1 MKKRRKA
8 FFLLRATPA
17 MSSNLS
23 PTLVVTPHWWKGA
36 QGWGGA
42 PRRPARG
49 CPWDALGLANND

>member
-1 MKKRRKA
+1 
-8 FFLLRATPA
+8 
-17 MSSNLS
+17 
-23 PTLVVTPHWWKGA
+23 VVTPHWWKGA